1 MPAMV
6 LGPHPCHLK
15 SNHVVP
21 GIPISP
27 MRHKGPE
34 GYAGARPFLRTAGA
48 SACLAQSNLASLVLP
63 AELGASGLQAQ
74 HTCGGLGHSPQLPP
88 HALPA
93 HLEITLS

>member
-6 LGPHPCHLK
+6 LGLHTCHLK
-15 SNHVVP
+15 SNRVVLE
-21 GIPISP
+21 ITISR

-34 GYAGARPFLRTAGA
+34 GYTGARPFLRTVGA

-74 HTCGGLGHSPQLPP
+74 HTYGGLGHSPQLPP

-93 HLEITLS
+93 HLETTGS